1 MATYYP
7 DYEEP
12 ACPICGS
19 TTLWEDC
26 DNCGGE
32 GTLDVYEEDPL
43 WYDEGDTVICDWC
56 AGRGRALYLP
66 EPGAPRRP
74 AGRGGDVSMQIHNH
88 DDAGWIR
95 NLFGD
100 DISELGAEVA
110 HIL

>member
-56 AGRGRALYLP
+56 AGRGGHYTCLNLKHHAAQ
-66 EPGAPRRP
+66 PG
-74 AGRGGDVSMQIHNH
+74 GEGM
-88 DDAGWIR
+88 
-95 NLFGD
+95 
-100 DISELGAEVA
+100 
-110 HIL
+110 